1 MANIVTLKNN
11 TTNKINYPRTDG
23 ILAMVLPTGFRPTG
37 LRHTFSICTPGS
49 GSSKC
54 IGTQIG
60 TDGAVVLTYGAS
72 DQYVLLNL
80 TFRV

>member
-1 MANIVTLKNN
+1 MIQGGT
-11 TTNKINYPRTDG
+11 RTDG
-23 ILAMVLPTGFRPTG
+23 ILAMVLPIGFRPTG
-37 LRHTFSICTPGS
+37 LRHTFSLCTPGS
-49 GSSKC
+49 GSSKS

-60 TDGAVVLTYGAS
+60 TDGAVTLTYGAS